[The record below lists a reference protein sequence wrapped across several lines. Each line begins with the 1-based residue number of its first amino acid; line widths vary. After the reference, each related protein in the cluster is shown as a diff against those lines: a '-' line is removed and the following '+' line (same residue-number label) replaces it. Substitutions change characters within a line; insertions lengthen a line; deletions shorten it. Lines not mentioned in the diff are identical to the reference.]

1 MHSGVFQFDRFNR
14 LENTHLYDKIRRATS
29 MTITHQ
35 LWFIHDPRS
44 TITTTSQQ
52 CFPHKNSK
60 ICGVRHTHIH
70 ARFSVI
76 LIFISRSNQTD
87 QTSFHLYSEYVS
99 KYAISVNAIRFNVN
113 TCVCVWCVNDFFSSC
128 SSRRLCCWYLFFQ
141 FVSRSHGCLV
151 YLSQSKCSQHEK
163 ARCASDSLFNSAQ
176 FGIQQR

>member
-29 MTITHQ
+29 ITTTHR

-99 KYAISVNAIRFNVN
+99 KYAISVNAMCLCVVCERFLFVLFVA
-113 TCVCVWCVNDFFSSC
+113 TFVLLVPLLPICLSLSWLLSLPESVKVFATRKSAV
-128 SSRRLCCWYLFFQ
+128 RQRLIVQ
-141 FVSRSHGCLV
+141 
-151 YLSQSKCSQHEK
+151 
-163 ARCASDSLFNSAQ
+163 
-176 FGIQQR
+176 